1 MNDPVENILQKI
13 VETSP
18 NKEEMIKRV
27 KRSMGDDQL
36 SRAHSIAYS
45 MKGAAWLSDTD
56 EKIGSRPEENVM
68 QVSHAKIPTS
78 IHIFAEAGV
87 LALGSIIILLLLLF
101 PPHIT
106 PTPEGWI
113 INNGFSSL
121 NFSSGNGQLAII
133 VNTPLLATMIGGV
146 SLATI
151 GVALA
156 IRVAFRK

>member
-1 MNDPVENILQKI
+1 MNDPVENVLQKI

-45 MKGAAWLSDTD
+45 IKGAAWLSDTD
-56 EKIGSRPEENVM
+56 EEINSQPKDEIM
-68 QVSHAKIPTS
+68 QASHAKNPTR

-87 LALGSIIILLLLLF
+87 LAFGSIIVLLLLLF

-121 NFSSGNGQLAII
+121 NLSSGNGQIAII
-133 VNTPLLATMIGGV
+133 VNTPLLATMIGGI

-151 GVALA
+151 GVVLA
-156 IRVAFRK
+156 IRAIFRK